1 MNMKA
6 KYILILLL
14 LLLFVS
20 ILPIYPLDNVV
31 KTDPADTHDPRIKVE
46 ISKNHLNYIISTI
59 RKKKRGNLYTL
70 LFGLTKNRNIYS
82 IAEFK
87 KLAISSN
94 DSEHL
99 EKEIIVFTASDTEK
113 KNHEGLLYFF
123 KVNGDQMIFE
133 NVANIGRTPFEKTN
147 SRI

>member
-1 MNMKA
+1 MKT

-20 ILPIYPLDNVV
+20 IMPIYPLNNVV
-31 KTDPADTHDPRIKVE
+31 KTDPTDTHDPRIKVE
-46 ISKNHLNYIISTI
+46 ISKRHLNYIISTI

-70 LFGLTKNRNIYS
+70 LFGLSKNHNIYS

-87 KLAISSN
+87 KLATSSN
-94 DSEHL
+94 NSEHL
-99 EKEIIVFTASDTEK
+99 EREIIVFTASDTEK

-123 KVNGDQMIFE
+123 KVNGNKMIFE
-133 NVANIGRTPFEKTN
+133 NIANIGRAPFEKTK
-147 SRI
+147 SHI